1 MMDRVCRGYVLD
13 EDGYHDG
20 GHYFAST
27 AENMASFIMHNQN
40 YRTIITDEMDN
51 TIVTSLPGGFLDRFG
66 DQYGQIRDELLKE
79 ILPMQYGD
87 KEPTE
92 IKYLYEQ
99 ENMEMEW

>member
-1 MMDRVCRGYVLD
+1 MDRVCRGYVLD

-20 GHYFAST
+20 EHYFAST

-66 DQYGQIRDELLKE
+66 DQYGQIRDELLRE

-87 KEPTE
+87 REPTE